1 MENKEYLNEQK
12 YQAAEKS
19 ITLGAI
25 LVLVIGLLIGGF
37 LIYKGVSKP
46 GTDKVDTLKVQLEN
60 KKRELESEGV
70 KFDESAEYQ
79 DGKTYDLKIIT
90 EALDPS
96 FPHCNFDEY
105 KNNSLTKEY
114 CAAKNSTDD
123 FSSGV
128 FIMIGIFICV
138 VTVMISGSILIFAKR
153 RHILAFGMQ
162 QTMPLAKEGIEK
174 MAPTVGNAAGEIAK
188 GITSGIK
195 SGLNSESDK

>member
-37 LIYKGVSKP
+37 LIYKGVSKS
-46 GTDKVDTLKVQLEN
+46 GTNKVDTLKVQLEN

-70 KFDESAEYQ
+70 KFDESTEYQ

-195 SGLNSESDK
+195 SGLNSERDK

>member
-1 MENKEYLNEQK
+1 MYIIISCPHLRSVMKNY
-12 YQAAEKS
+12 
-19 ITLGAI
+19 ITI
-25 LVLVIGLLIGGF
+25 N
-37 LIYKGVSKP
+37 
-46 GTDKVDTLKVQLEN
+46 LKN
-60 KKRELESEGV
+60 
-70 KFDESAEYQ
+70 
-79 DGKTYDLKIIT
+79 IT
-90 EALDPS
+90 KALDPS

-114 CAAKNSTDD
+114 CAAKNITDD

-195 SGLNSESDK
+195 SGLNSERDK